1 MTAPDRYVP
10 HRGDTR
16 YRVTRYELDLDYRP
30 STNALVGRALL
41 TVEPRVLLDT
51 LDLDLVGL
59 GVDDVRVAGRR
70 PARYRHRGSRLTVT
84 LGSPAPAGAPLLVQ
98 VRYSGS
104 PAPQRGPWGEVGWEE
119 LTDGVLVAGQ
129 PDGAP
134 TWFPCNDHPADKA
147 TYRTT
152 VRTESGYS
160 VVANGVLVSQQQGSS
175 RTTWVYEQAEPMATY
190 LATVQIGR
198 YDEHVL
204 ARVPVPQLLLA
215 PTRLRERAL
224 ADTARSPEML
234 ALFTRLFGP
243 YPFAGYTVVVT
254 DDDLEIPLEAQGVSV
269 FGANHVDGAGG
280 SERLVAHELA
290 HQWFGNSL
298 TAAAWQDVWLH
309 EGFACYAE
317 WLWSE
322 ASGGPVSDVLAATT
336 WQRLKGMPQDLLLSD
351 PGPQD
356 MFDDRLYKR
365 GALALHALRRDCGD
379 AAFFALLRTWV
390 QEHRHGAVSTPGFLA
405 HVAAHA
411 GTPAAARLRAWL
423 AQRPLPALSG

>member
-1 MTAPDRYVP
+1 VSAPDPYVP
-10 HRGDTR
+10 HRGDSR
-16 YRVTRYELDLDYRP
+16 YRVTRTSWTWTTGRDQRAVRP
-30 STNALVGRALL
+30 GGPVRAAAGRPAALS
-41 TVEPRVLLDT
+41 
-51 LDLDLVGL
+51 LDLVGL
-59 GVDDVRVAGRR
+59 GVDDVRVDGRR
-70 PARYRHRGSRLTVT
+70 PGALPPPRRALVVT
-84 LGSPAPAGAPLLVQ
+84 LPSRRRGLGAVGAGALL
-98 VRYSGS
+98 GH

-175 RTTWVYEQAEPMATY
+175 RTTWVYEQTEPMATY

-298 TAAAWQDVWLH
+298 TAERWRTS
-309 EGFACYAE
+309 GCTR
-317 WLWSE
+317 
-322 ASGGPVSDVLAATT
+322 ASPATRSGCGP
-336 WQRLKGMPQDLLLSD
+336 R
-351 PGPQD
+351 
-356 MFDDRLYKR
+356 
-365 GALALHALRRDCGD
+365 
-379 AAFFALLRTWV
+379 
-390 QEHRHGAVSTPGFLA
+390 
-405 HVAAHA
+405 
-411 GTPAAARLRAWL
+411 PAAVR
-423 AQRPLPALSG
+423 

>member
-1 MTAPDRYVP
+1 
-10 HRGDTR
+10 
-16 YRVTRYELDLDYRP
+16 
-30 STNALVGRALL
+30 
-41 TVEPRVLLDT
+41 
-51 LDLDLVGL
+51 
-59 GVDDVRVAGRR
+59 
-70 PARYRHRGSRLTVT
+70 
-84 LGSPAPAGAPLLVQ
+84 
-98 VRYSGS
+98 
-104 PAPQRGPWGEVGWEE
+104 
-119 LTDGVLVAGQ
+119 
-129 PDGAP
+129 
-134 TWFPCNDHPADKA
+134 
-147 TYRTT
+147 
-152 VRTESGYS
+152 
-160 VVANGVLVSQQQGSS
+160 VLVSRAPGGS
-175 RTTWVYEQAEPMATY
+175 RTTWVFEQAEPMATY

-204 ARVPVPQLLLA
+204 SQGTVPQRLLA
-215 PTRLRERAL
+215 PPRLRERAL

-234 ALFTRLFGP
+234 ALFARLFGP

-336 WQRLKGMPQDLLLSD
+336 WQLLKGMPQDLLLSD
-351 PGPQD
+351 PGPHD

-379 AAFFALLRTWV
+379 VAFFALLRTWV

-411 GTPAAARLRAWL
+411 GDPAAGRLRAWL